1 MPFGKYV
8 DENSPAGMKTKMLA
22 AMRSH
27 AIGHIEKHKMN
38 VEVYLAN
45 PAGIGEHPDVF
56 EAMEM
61 EIMEMAKYED
71 ILDMLDKHF

>member
-1 MPFGKYV
+1 MM
-8 DENSPAGMKTKMLA
+8 E

-27 AIGHIEKHKMN
+27 AQGHIDKHKMN

-56 EAMEM
+56 EAMEL
-61 EIMEMAKYED
+61 EILEMAKYQD
-71 ILDMLDKHF
+71 VLDMISIHFKEPQEPRVV

>member
-1 MPFGKYV
+1 MSI
-8 DENSPAGMKTKMLA
+8 DRNKMLD

-27 AIGHIEKHKMN
+27 AQGHIDKHKMN

-56 EAMEM
+56 EAMEG
-61 EIMEMAKYED
+61 EILEMAKYHD
-71 ILDMLDKHF
+71 VLDMLNLHFITN

>member
-1 MPFGKYV
+1 MEIK
-8 DENSPAGMKTKMLA
+8 MKERMLE

-27 AIGHIEKHKMN
+27 ALGHIDKHRMN

-56 EAMEM
+56 EAMEQ
-61 EIMEMAKYED
+61 EIMEMAKYQDVLE
-71 ILDMLDKHF
+71 MLDKYFG

>member
-1 MPFGKYV
+1 MI
-8 DENSPAGMKTKMLA
+8 DRNKMLD

-27 AIGHIEKHKMN
+27 AQGHIDKHKMN

-56 EAMEM
+56 EAMEG
-61 EIMEMAKYED
+61 EILEMAKYHD
-71 ILDMLDKHF
+71 VLDMLNIHFITN